1 MNRSSQEKER
11 EKKLWKNEKILTYHY
26 LRSIGG
32 GNKWKRYV
40 KYMSYQTYINIVR
53 DYQEDIKKLET
64 VLKNDLSFSQLE
76 KYKGNINGW
85 WTPTNETRKEWMK
98 IRDHYRS
105 VNQYTHFLKRGLFQ
119 KRIDEKYTV
128 DGKLPYLWQK
138 EKEYIANEMQKQTVM
153 NLVRKLDNYVWGVA
167 TNSQGYTGINKLT
180 DMGFTYLKS
189 QNSSNKK
196 KYDDLRNKMI
206 KELKEF
212 LSTNKTELN
221 TIQQEYSNLK
231 DNILKEQARKEEEE
245 RKRKEEERRRREEER
260 KRKEEEERK
269 RREEEER
276 KRREEEERKRREEE
290 ERKRREEERKRREEE
305 ERKRKEAEEKRKREE
320 EKRKREEEERKRR
333 EAEEARKKKC
343 KELIQQI
350 NELENVFN
358 IVKKQLNELKIKQES
373 CNSYNAMYCQN
384 TSKMTNDL
392 KKLKNTNNKTEL
404 TIVNYEKDLG
414 KSKCNDISK
423 NCETV
428 KSFYKSNIGLEKQY
442 TRDMTF
448 YNEKLDTLEQPIE
461 KSLFE
466 KKEIE
471 NFIEKYN
478 LSETNTKNDNYK
490 NIIIY
495 TSITAFSVLLMM
507 KYKNKLF

>member
-231 DNILKEQARKEEEE
+231 DNILKEQA
-245 RKRKEEERRRREEER
+245 
-260 KRKEEEERK
+260 RKEEEERK